1 MEFKNMAIG
10 EHSFG
15 DDSDPDLLNEMEKV
29 DHVDFT
35 DANFFQ
41 LFKN

>member
-1 MEFKNMAIG
+1 MAIG

-15 DDSDPDLLNEMEKV
+15 DDFDPDLLNEMEKV
-29 DHVDFT
+29 AHVDFT
-35 DANFFQ
+35 DKQFFK